1 MCGIAGYIAAELPPR
16 SGMDSVMRGA
26 IRYRGR
32 DNEGEWS
39 DDASARLFHSR
50 LSIISLGDGDQPMT
64 DVGGRF
70 TIVFN
75 GEIYN
80 YVELRQ
86 QYKQLGAQFRTSS
99 DTEVILEGF
108 KLKGSAV
115 CQDFNGMF
123 AFAIWDRV
131 ERRLFLARD
140 RLGKKP
146 LFWMRQNGRF
156 CFASTIDALTSVP
169 GWSGRLLHSA
179 IALYGRLGSFPD
191 DLTVYE
197 QVRALPP
204 ASFAFVEPANL
215 ELKAVKYWRF
225 VFPAT
230 RKSDFDAAAEEYEA
244 ILTDSIRLRLRADVP
259 LALTFSGGVDSGTIA
274 ALAAKRLGT
283 QLKCYT
289 IDYDVEEDRSAET
302 DIARRVAAH
311 LGLDWQY
318 LHYDYKMSLLTDV
331 GDAYQAF
338 DQPCNHV
345 PMAYSQR
352 LYNMIRPHAKVVLS
366 GGGSDEIFTGYMGNE
381 AQFLQD
387 QIRDAS
393 RWLPQSMRRALPRWL
408 LAPIERIARTRDD
421 FASLERDYL
430 NAGVAEF
437 GPDDPAVRH
446 VESIVADILEAG
458 VNSHLDLLQFISL
471 RYYGAAAN
479 FLLPDITGLRAQVE
493 VRSPFLD
500 YRMVEFG
507 AALPGAFKVGDGHD
521 PNSVKYLPKKVY
533 AKFVPEEIAWAPKKG
548 MAMNVRFYE
557 GFATDARLDQASQD
571 ALSRIEDAGLR
582 AQGFQEA
589 WDDFSAELRAGSSRF
604 STAGT
609 AVAGFMLG
617 MWLARTPLVEAA
629 A

>member
-1 MCGIAGYIAAELPPR
+1 MCGIAGHIAAELVSR
-16 SGMDSVMRGA
+16 SSFADAMRTA

-32 DNEGEWS
+32 DSEGEWS
-39 DDASARLFHSR
+39 DGRNARLFHSR
-50 LSIISLGDGDQPMT
+50 LSIISLEDGDQPMT
-64 DVGGRF
+64 DVSGRF
-70 TIVFN
+70 AIVFN

-80 YVELRQ
+80 YIELREH
-86 QYKQLGAQFRTSS
+86 YRRLGAQFRTSS
-99 DTEVILEGF
+99 DTEVIMEGY
-108 KLKGSAV
+108 KLKGPAV
-115 CQDFNGMF
+115 CQDLNGMF
-123 AFAIWDRV
+123 AIAIWDKI

-146 LFWMRQNGRF
+146 LFWMRQGEHF
-156 CFASTIDALTSVP
+156 YFASTIDAFTAIP
-169 GWSGRLLHSA
+169 GWTGRLLQSA

-204 ASFAFVEPANL
+204 ASFASVELPAL
-215 ELKAVKYWRF
+215 DVQPVKYWR
-225 VFPAT
+225 VTFPAT
-230 RKSDFDAAAEEYEA
+230 RKSNFDLAAEEYEA
-244 ILTDSIRLRLRADVP
+244 VLTDAIRLRLRADVP

-274 ALAAKRLGT
+274 ALATKRLGT

-289 IDYDVEEDRSAET
+289 IDYDVEGDRSTET
-302 DIARRVAAH
+302 EIARRTAMH

-318 LHYDYKMSLLTDV
+318 LHYDYKKSLFTDLV
-331 GDAYQAF
+331 DAYQAF

-352 LYNMIRPHAKVVLS
+352 LYNMIRPYAKVVLS
-366 GGGSDEIFTGYMGNE
+366 GGGSDEIFTGYVGNE
-381 AQFLQD
+381 AQFLRD
-387 QIRDAS
+387 QVRRS
-393 RWLPQSMRRALPRWL
+393 VSWLPKAVRRALPGWL
-408 LAPIERIARTRDD
+408 VAPIERIERRKDD
-421 FASLERDYL
+421 FARLQRSYL
-430 NAGVAEF
+430 RGGVAQFAE
-437 GPDDPAVRH
+437 DDPAVRQI
-446 VESIVADILEAG
+446 ESIVTDLLEAG
-458 VNSHLDLLQFISL
+458 VNSHLDLLQFVSL

-507 AALPGAFKVGDGHD
+507 AALPGLFKVGDGGD

-533 AKFVPEEIAWAPKKG
+533 AKFVPDEIAWAPKKG
-548 MAMNVRFYE
+548 MAMNIRFYE
-557 GFATDARLDQASQD
+557 GFASDMRLDRASKE
-571 ALSRIEDAGLR
+571 ALTRIEEAGID
-582 AQGFQEA
+582 AQGFRTA
-589 WDDFSAELRAGSSRF
+589 WAKFSEELRAGRSMF

-617 MWLARTPLVEAA
+617 MWLARKPLAEAA

>member
-16 SGMDSVMRGA
+16 SGMDSAMRGA

-32 DNEGEWS
+32 DSEGEWS
-39 DDASARLFHSR
+39 DDANARLFHSR

-64 DVGGRF
+64 DAGGRF

-86 QYKQLGAQFRTSS
+86 QYKQLGARFRTSS
-99 DTEVILEGF
+99 DTEVILAGF
-108 KLKGSAV
+108 NLKGSAV
-115 CQDFNGMF
+115 CQDLNGMF

-146 LFWMRQNGRF
+146 LFWMRQNGGF
-156 CFASTIDALTSVP
+156 YFASTIDAFTSVP

-204 ASFAFVEPANL
+204 ASFAFVEPAGL
-215 ELKAVKYWRF
+215 EIKTVRYWRF
-225 VFPAT
+225 VFPT
-230 RKSDFDAAAEEYEA
+230 RRKRDFDAAAEEYEA

-283 QLKCYT
+283 QMKCYT

-311 LGLDWQY
+311 LGLDWEY
-318 LHYDYKMSLLTDV
+318 LHYDYKASLLSDV

-338 DQPCNHV
+338 DQPCSHV
-345 PMAYSQR
+345 SMAYSQR
-352 LYNMIRPHAKVVLS
+352 LYNMIRPYAKVVLS
-366 GGGSDEIFTGYMGNE
+366 GGGSDEIFTGYVGNQ

-387 QIRDAS
+387 QIREAS
-393 RWLPQSMRRALPRWL
+393 QWIPQSMRRALPHWL
-408 LAPIERIARTRDD
+408 FAPIERISRRRDD
-421 FASLERDYL
+421 FSALQRDYL
-430 NAGVAEF
+430 NGGVTQYS
-437 GPDDPAVRH
+437 PDDPAVRH
-446 VESIVADILEAG
+446 IELIVADILEAG
-458 VNSHLDLLQFISL
+458 VNSHLDLLQFVSL

-479 FLLPDITGLRAQVE
+479 FLLPDVTGLRAQVE

-507 AALPGAFKVGDGHD
+507 AALPGAFKVRNGHD
-521 PNSVKYLPKKVY
+521 PNGVKYLPKKVY
-533 AKFVPEEIAWAPKKG
+533 EKFVPKEIAWAPKKG

-557 GFATDARLDQASQD
+557 GFAADPRFAQVANDAILRIGKSGIKEGEFRKALDGFIADIRAGASQFP
-571 ALSRIEDAGLR
+571 DAGV
-582 AQGFQEA
+582 AM
-589 WDDFSAELRAGSSRF
+589 
-604 STAGT
+604 
-609 AVAGFMLG
+609 AGFMLG
-617 MWLARTPLVEAA
+617 MWLVRTSPVEAA

>member
-1 MCGIAGYIAAELPPR
+1 MCGIAGYIAVELPPR
-16 SGMDSVMRGA
+16 SGIDTAMRAA

-32 DNEGEWS
+32 DSEGEWS
-39 DDASARLFHSR
+39 DGANARLFHSR
-50 LSIISLGDGDQPMT
+50 LAIIALDDGDQPMA
-64 DVGGRF
+64 DISGRF

-86 QYKQLGAQFRTSS
+86 RYKELGAQFQTSS

-115 CQDFNGMF
+115 CQDLNGMF
-123 AFAIWDRV
+123 AFALWDRL

-140 RLGKKP
+140 RFGKKP
-146 LFWMRQNGRF
+146 LFWMRQGGRF
-156 CFASTIDALTSVP
+156 YFASTIDAFTSVP
-169 GWSGRLLHSA
+169 GWSGRLLQSA

-204 ASFAFVEPANL
+204 ASFAMVEPSAPDI
-215 ELKAVKYWRF
+215 KPVKYWRF
-225 VFPAT
+225 IFPAK
-230 RKSDFDAAAEEYEA
+230 RKKDFDAAAEEYES

-274 ALAAKRLGT
+274 ALAAKRLGA

-311 LGLDWQY
+311 LGLDWEY
-318 LHYDYKMSLLTDV
+318 LHYDYKESLLADV
-331 GDAYQAF
+331 KDAYQAF

-352 LYNMIRPHAKVVLS
+352 LYNMIRPYAKVVLS
-366 GGGSDEIFTGYMGNE
+366 GAGSDEIFTGYIGNQ

-387 QIRDAS
+387 QLQATS
-393 RWLPQSMRRALPRWL
+393 RWIPELMRRALPRWL
-408 LAPIERIARTRDD
+408 LAPIERSAGRRDD

-430 NAGVAEF
+430 RAGVAEF
-437 GPDDPAVRH
+437 DPDDPAVRH
-446 VESIVADILEAG
+446 IESIAIEILEAG
-458 VNSHLDLLQFISL
+458 VDSHLDLLQFISL
-471 RYYGAAAN
+471 RYYGTAAN
-479 FLLPDITGLRAQVE
+479 FLLPDVTGLRAQVE

-500 YRMVEFG
+500 YRIAEFG
-507 AALPGAFKVGDGHD
+507 AALPGAFKVGDGQD
-521 PNSVKYLPKKVY
+521 PGSVKYLPKKVY
-533 AKFVPEEIAWAPKKG
+533 AKYVPEEIAWASKKG
-548 MAMNVRFYE
+548 MAMNVRFNE
-557 GFATDARLDQASQD
+557 GFASDPRFVQVMNDAMA
-571 ALSRIEDAGLR
+571 RIGDAGISANEFRKALD
-582 AQGFQEA
+582 GFIA
-589 WDDFSAELRAGSSRF
+589 DLRAGASQF
-604 STAGT
+604 PDAGV
-609 AVAGFMLG
+609 ALAGFMLG
-617 MWLARTPLVEAA
+617 MWLGRKPLVETAA
-629 A
+629 

>member
-1 MCGIAGYIAAELPPR
+1 MCGIAGYISAELPPR
-16 SGMDSVMRGA
+16 GGMDGAIRGA

-32 DNEGEWS
+32 DSEGEWS
-39 DDASARLFHSR
+39 DDANARLFHSR
-50 LSIISLGDGDQPMT
+50 LSIISLDDGDQPMT
-64 DVGGRF
+64 DVGNRF

-80 YVELRQ
+80 YVELRR
-86 QYKQLGAQFRTSS
+86 QYEQLGAQFRTLS

-108 KLKGSAV
+108 KLKGPTV
-115 CQDFNGMF
+115 CRDLNGMF

-146 LFWMRQNGRF
+146 LFWMRQNDRF
-156 CFASTIDALTSVP
+156 YFASTIDALTAVP

-204 ASFAFVEPANL
+204 ASFALVEPAAL
-215 ELKAVKYWRF
+215 EVKAVKYWRF
-225 VFPAT
+225 VFPAK
-230 RKSDFDAAAEEYEA
+230 RKSDFESAAEEYES
-244 ILTDSIRLRLRADVP
+244 ILTDSIRVRLRADVP

-311 LGLDWQY
+311 LDLDWQY
-318 LHYDYKMSLLTDV
+318 LHYDYKTSLLADV

-352 LYNMIRPHAKVVLS
+352 LYNMIRPYAKVVLS
-366 GGGSDEIFTGYMGNE
+366 GAGSDEIFTGYMGNE

-387 QIRDAS
+387 QIREAS
-393 RWLPQSMRRALPRWL
+393 RWVPESMLRALPRWL
-408 LAPIERIARTRDD
+408 LVRIERIARIRDD
-421 FASLERDYL
+421 FASMERDYL
-430 NAGVAEF
+430 NGGVAEF

-446 VESIVADILEAG
+446 VETIVADILEAG

-479 FLLPDITGLRAQVE
+479 FLLPDVTGLRAQVE

-500 YRMVEFG
+500 HRMVEFG
-507 AALPGAFKVGDGHD
+507 AALPGAFKVGNGHD

-533 AKFVPEEIAWAPKKG
+533 EKFVPKEIAWASKKG

-557 GFATDARLDQASQD
+557 GFAADPRFVQVANDAIIRIGKTGIREGEFRKAFDGFISDIRGGASQFP
-571 ALSRIEDAGLR
+571 DAGV
-582 AQGFQEA
+582 AM
-589 WDDFSAELRAGSSRF
+589 
-604 STAGT
+604 
-609 AVAGFMLG
+609 AGFMLG
-617 MWLARTPLVEAA
+617 MWLARTPPVEAA

>member
-1 MCGIAGYIAAELPPR
+1 MCGIAGYIATELPPR
-16 SGMDSVMRGA
+16 SCIDTAMRAA

-32 DNEGEWS
+32 DSEGEWS
-39 DDASARLFHSR
+39 DGANVRLFHSR
-50 LSIISLGDGDQPMT
+50 LSIISLSDGDQPMV
-64 DVGGRF
+64 DVSGRF

-86 QYKQLGAQFRTSS
+86 SYKKLGAQFRTSS

-108 KLKGSAV
+108 KLKGPAV

-146 LFWMRQNGRF
+146 LFWTRQNGRF
-156 CFASTIDALTSVP
+156 YFASTIDAFASVP
-169 GWSGRLLHSA
+169 GWSGRLLQSA

-204 ASFAFVEPANL
+204 ASFATVEPSALNI
-215 ELKAVKYWRF
+215 KPVKYWRL

-230 RKSDFDAAAEEYEA
+230 RKSDFAAAAEEYEA
-244 ILTDSIRLRLRADVP
+244 VLTDSIRLRLRADVP

-302 DIARRVAAH
+302 DIARQVAAH

-318 LHYDYKMSLLTDV
+318 LHYDYKTSLLADV

-352 LYNMIRPHAKVVLS
+352 LYNMIRPYAKVVLS
-366 GGGSDEIFTGYMGNE
+366 GGGSDEIFTGYVGNE

-387 QIRDAS
+387 QIQERS
-393 RWLPQSMRRALPRWL
+393 PWIPEPMRRALPRWL
-408 LAPIERIARTRDD
+408 LDPIGRIARRHDD
-421 FASLERDYL
+421 FASRQRDYL
-430 NAGVAEF
+430 YAGVAQF

-446 VESIVADILEAG
+446 IELIVADILEAG
-458 VNSHLDLLQFISL
+458 VHSHLDLLQFVSL

-500 YRMVEFG
+500 YRIAEFG
-507 AALPGAFKVGDGHD
+507 AALPGAFKVGNGRD
-521 PNSVKYLPKKVY
+521 PISVKYLPKKVY
-533 AKFVPEEIAWAPKKG
+533 AKFVPEGIAWAPKKG

-557 GFATDARLDQASQD
+557 GFASDPRFAQVANDAVARIGEAGIKVSEFRKALDAFVGDIRAGASQFP
-571 ALSRIEDAGLR
+571 DAGV
-582 AQGFQEA
+582 AM
-589 WDDFSAELRAGSSRF
+589 
-604 STAGT
+604 
-609 AVAGFMLG
+609 AGFMLG
-617 MWLARTPLVEAA
+617 VWLDRKPLVEAA